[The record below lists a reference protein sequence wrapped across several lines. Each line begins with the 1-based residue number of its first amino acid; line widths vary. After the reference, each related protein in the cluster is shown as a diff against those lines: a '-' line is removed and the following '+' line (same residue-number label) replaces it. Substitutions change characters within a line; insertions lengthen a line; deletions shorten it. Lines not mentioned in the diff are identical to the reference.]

1 MEYDH
6 CEQNDFNDETSITI
20 EEAMFEYEMTEMFV
34 QEMDDSIT
42 SNSDDEV
49 HVPET
54 YQIMKKKDIIIKSDS
69 NSDIIS
75 NEKIKKNKKNYKREK
90 KIRNWVQ

>member
-42 SNSDDEV
+42 RGFASSDK
-49 HVPET
+49 
-54 YQIMKKKDIIIKSDS
+54 Q
-69 NSDIIS
+69 NLG
-75 NEKIKKNKKNYKREK
+75 
-90 KIRNWVQ
+90 